1 MNAKTIFRGL
11 VFLLLL
17 FVVLYVGMANPHKID
32 FYFPLLL
39 EKKISQPAALL
50 FFGMFAIGVVAG
62 MMLTGDKQKA
72 VGGGGGESRK
82 KK

>member
-1 MNAKTIFRGL
+1 MNLKLLVRGFVIL
-11 VFLLLL
+11 VLL
-17 FVVLYVGMANPHKID
+17 FIVLYVGMNNTHSID
-32 FYFPLLL
+32 FFFPLLL

-62 MMLTGDKQKA
+62 MMLNADKGKTPDDSA
-72 VGGGGGESRK
+72 PRK